1 MKAPI
6 QNKLKQIVARRHDLQ
21 LQLSDQQVI
30 QDMSLFQKLS
40 KELHHVQPIADAYEQ
55 YCQLSEQLTAAEAML
70 KDEVSDAEMCAMAQE
85 EMSTLRQQLV
95 VVLEDIHVLLIP
107 ADPDDDK
114 NIYLEIRAG
123 TGGDEASL
131 FAGDMYRMYQIFAQ
145 SQGWRWQVVSSAVSD
160 QGGFKEVVVHVTGQS
175 VFAKMKYESGTH
187 RVQRVPQTESQGRI
201 HTSAC
206 TVAILPESDEIDHV
220 TLDPSEIRVDT
231 YRSSGAG
238 GQHVNTTDSAVRLT
252 HLPTNI
258 VVECQDERS
267 QHKNK
272 ARAMSLLQAKIL
284 QVQKEKQHQE
294 RSEQRR
300 LQVGSGDRSERIR
313 TYNFPQGRVTDH
325 RINLTLYKL
334 EIILEGQLLLLVEP
348 LQQQDSADQIA
359 DLQSSSD

>member
-6 QNKLKQIVARRHDLQ
+6 QTKLDQIVTRRHQLQ
-21 LQLSDQQVI
+21 SQLSDQDVT
-30 QDMSLFQKLS
+30 QDMDQFQKLS
-40 KELHHVQPIADAYEQ
+40 KELHYIQPIADAYER
-55 YCQLSEQLTAAEAML
+55 YRQLQEQLVAAESML
-70 KDEVSDAEMCAMAQE
+70 NDEVSGSEMRVMVQD
-85 EMSTLRQQLV
+85 EMNSLRQELIT
-95 VVLEDIHVLLIP
+95 VLDDIHALLIP
-107 ADPDDDK
+107 VDPDDDK

-131 FAGDMYRMYQIFAQ
+131 FAGDMFRMYQIFAQ
-145 SQGWRWQVVSSAVSD
+145 TQGWRWQVVSSALSD

-206 TVAILPESDEIDHV
+206 TVAILPESDEIDQV

-272 ARAMSLLQAKIL
+272 ARAFSLLQAKIL
-284 QVQKEKQHQE
+284 QVQKEKQHKE

-334 EIILEGQLLLLVEP
+334 EMILEGQLLLLVEP
-348 LQQQDSADQIA
+348 LQQQDSADKIA
-359 DLQSSSD
+359 DLESSS

>member
-1 MKAPI
+1 MPDMKQSI
-6 QNKLKQIVARRHDLQ
+6 RHRLDQILALRERLQ
-21 LQLSDQQVI
+21 QQLSDQAVVA
-30 QDMSLFQKLS
+30 DMQRYQKLS
-40 KELHHVQPIADAYEQ
+40 KELHQVDPIAEAYLAYLAHEKDM
-55 YCQLSEQLTAAEAML
+55 LAAQEMI
-70 KDEVSDAEMCAMAQE
+70 DDQDIDAEMLTMAE
-85 EMSTLRQQLV
+85 DELHSLRQKTA
-95 VVLEDIHVLLIP
+95 DIEHTILCLLIP

-114 NIYLEIRAG
+114 NVYLEIRAG

-131 FAGDMYRMYQIFAQ
+131 FSGDLFRMYQLYAQ
-145 SQGWRWQVVSSAVSD
+145 ARGWRWQVVSSASSD
-160 QGGFKEVVVHVTGQS
+160 QGGFKEVVIHVTGQA
-175 VFAKMKYESGTH
+175 VFKQLKFESGTH

-206 TVAILPESDEIDHV
+206 TVAILPEVESIDEV
-220 TLDPSEIRVDT
+220 ELDPSEIRVDT
-231 YRSSGAG
+231 FRSSGAG

-252 HLPTNI
+252 HIPTNT

-284 QVQKEKQHQE
+284 SSQREAQQQE

-313 TYNFPQGRVTDH
+313 TYNFPQGRVSDH

-334 EIILEGQLLLLVEP
+334 ELILQGELDWLIMP
-348 LQQQDSADQIA
+348 LQQQDSADKIA
-359 DLQSSSD
+359 TL